1 MKTAIVPG
9 SFDPVSKGHIDL
21 IKRAAKAFDV
31 VYAACLINENKQHT
45 FTIEQREEMLRAS
58 LRDVPNVIVESFK
71 GWMYEYIM
79 LKNAD
84 AVVKGIRSEKDFIY
98 EKEHADFNKAHSG
111 VDTLLLI
118 SDPELKNVS
127 STLIREALA
136 KGEDISSL
144 VPEEAEKLIY
154 KYSGGDNN
162 E

>member
-21 IKRAAKAFDV
+21 IKRAAKAFDI
-31 VYAACLINENKQHT
+31 VYAACLINENKKYT
-45 FTIEQREEMLRAS
+45 FTLSQREEMLRAS
-58 LRDVPNVIVESFK
+58 LSDVPNVIVESFS
-71 GWMYEYIM
+71 GWMYEYIK

-118 SDPELKNVS
+118 TDPELKNVS
-127 STLIREALA
+127 STLIRE
-136 KGEDISSL
+136 KMENGEDISEL
-144 VPEEAEKLIY
+144 VPVEAEKLIY
-154 KYSGGDNN
+154 QYRRG
-162 E
+162 